1 MVKKAQ
7 ILVIMIIMVQV
18 VYLRL
23 IVFQVSGW
31 NTDIELL
38 LSIMDEGDFEGI

>member
-18 VYLRL
+18 VYLIL

-31 NTDIELL
+31 NTDILH
-38 LSIMDEGDFEGI
+38 

>member
-31 NTDIELL
+31 NTDILH
-38 LSIMDEGDFEGI
+38 